1 MYLNIGRL
9 QMIQGIENLSSDQ
22 LDALQ
27 LATNLK
33 VQFDAA
39 SLAPVQY
46 NDDHHLAFYHRP
58 AYFDTRS

>member
-1 MYLNIGRL
+1 
-9 QMIQGIENLSSDQ
+9 MIQGIENLSSDQ